1 MGGVPDRPAP
11 ARTRFGPERIAL
23 LPVTVFLLGTLP
35 LATSSVWLLWLLLVP
50 LGCAAWVLRARVV
63 AIPLGVEVCNG
74 LAAHRVA
81 WDDVEGFDV
90 PRRGPV
96 RLLRREGRPLLL
108 TALPRRRLRQ
118 LLAVGGRAAAG
129 S

>member
-1 MGGVPDRPAP
+1 MPDRPAP
-11 ARTRFGPERIAL
+11 ERTRFGPERIAL
-23 LPVTVFLLGTLP
+23 LPVTVFLLGSLP
-35 LATSSVWLLWLLLVP
+35 VATSSVWLLWLLLLP
-50 LGCAAWVLRARVV
+50 LSCAVWVLRARVV

-81 WDDVEGFDV
+81 WADVDGFTV

-108 TALPRRRLRQ
+108 TALPRRRLPQ
-118 LLAVGGRAAAG
+118 LMAVGGRAAGG

>member
-1 MGGVPDRPAP
+1 MGGVPDRPVP

-35 LATSSVWLLWLLLVP
+35 VATSSVWLLWLLLLPV
-50 LGCAAWVLRARVV
+50 GCAVWVLRARVV
-63 AIPLGVEVCNG
+63 AIELGVEVCNG

-81 WDDVEGFDV
+81 WDDVEGFTV

-96 RLLRREGRPLLL
+96 RLLRRVGRPLLM
-108 TALPRRRLRQ
+108 TALPRRRLPE

>member
-1 MGGVPDRPAP
+1 MPDRPSP
-11 ARTRFGPERIAL
+11 ERVRIGPERIAL

-35 LATSSVWLLWLLLVP
+35 VATSAVWLLPLLLLP
-50 LGCAAWVLRARVV
+50 LGCAVWVLRARVV

-74 LAAHRVA
+74 LAVHRVA

-90 PRRGPV
+90 PRRGPL

-108 TALPRRRLRQ
+108 TALPRRRLPE
-118 LLAVGGRAAAG
+118 LLAVGGRAV